1 MVKEFFIQGIFII
14 CKLNCV
20 EDECQFLTN
29 CSLNNEE
36 RNTGIAK
43 MQLVKPSSVY
53 SYVIYPFSFWR
64 PFLKKILLKRLFLHY
79 ITSKLTV

>member
-1 MVKEFFIQGIFII
+1 MVKEFFIPGIFII

-36 RNTGIAK
+36 RNTFFGVFVHNISIFILETFK
-43 MQLVKPSSVY
+43 
-53 SYVIYPFSFWR
+53 
-64 PFLKKILLKRLFLHY
+64 KKIILNGYSQVPLLHY
-79 ITSKLTV
+79 ITSKLTVYIVTS